1 MATEFE
7 VVDFSDQVRKNA
19 ESSLDTFKNIADGF
33 ADRQEIQMNQSRK
46 LMSDLDAVISEVDD
60 MHKEDVGDKID
71 SVKKNI
77 AENIYQKKGRNGVRL
92 NIKDL
97 NSSDPDGFNY
107 SREMRSLKNVAA
119 NSRLSKE
126 MLLEFQ
132 KKLPNDQYFKSE
144 HDRIAAAASFVNT
157 LSNTDNLDQS
167 QAQLRQM
174 LNDEYRRYR
183 DNAQEYIDNYVADQ
197 PIDTSTTT
205 FGDSQGNLSERTS
218 TFIDSLILKDDKGQ
232 PMRDSET
239 GQLMADEEKLKEV
252 ANYALI
258 PGRDI
263 NNQEIPT
270 GITQSDIPI
279 IIEQLRNKAI
289 QSKEKVLSTKDQQYS
304 RDLSDKNTISLTKSR
319 DENIN
324 NTPPSAAEKRDIVYN
339 DLNELIDKA
348 QKGDELVNE
357 SFRRMIQSDKT
368 TGNSFYVNT
377 KKEFIDVQFDEL
389 LRANNGD
396 MDIPKG
402 FIGSEFQKEVKRDRF
417 WGPDVNFTPGNE
429 ESGWKGFDL
438 GENFAT
444 EEPEQYEATIK
455 QIKEYLG
462 RNYIEG
468 HKYFVKT
475 YSGNTNAP
483 EIIDMSDPASKATL
497 ANLIIEGNNTMGI
510 ESFVNNT
517 KEQIA
522 LSEKNVKDNQ
532 YMIPDQGN
540 GRSLPSDRP
549 EDDIN
554 TLNPLNLELDS
565 LNKKS

>member
-1 MATEFE
+1 
-7 VVDFSDQVRKNA
+7 
-19 ESSLDTFKNIADGF
+19 
-33 ADRQEIQMNQSRK
+33 
-46 LMSDLDAVISEVDD
+46 MSDLDAVISEVDD

-144 HDRIAAAASFVNT
+144 NDRIAAAASFVNT

-540 GRSLPSDRP
+540 GRSLPSDQKM
-549 EDDIN
+549 
-554 TLNPLNLELDS
+554 T
-565 LNKKS
+565 